1 MGRALRLFIL
11 NLGGGVPGVNLM
23 AVIGNVSSY
32 SFMFA
37 ENEKESPWEPLNV
50 SLGYQKNDNTLTFFM
65 GGWAHSGNYGL
76 TGESALD
83 SVAQDISRYQMTS
96 GATVI
101 ISPKFAQ
108 DLQRRGMSKADVES
122 YWQKHATRAPRK
134 GRPGEAA
141 QDGPVP
147 VFPEGTVKV
156 VVAGGD
162 ASSMMQAWSMYR
174 PLIVSIDKWR

>member
-1 MGRALRLFIL
+1 
-11 NLGGGVPGVNLM
+11 
-23 AVIGNVSSY
+23 
-32 SFMFA
+32 MFA
-37 ENEKESPWEPLNV
+37 ENEKESPWEPLSV
-50 SLGYQKNDNTLTFFM
+50 GLGYQKNDNTLTFFM

-76 TGESALD
+76 TGEVALD
-83 SVAQDISRYQMTS
+83 NVAQDISRYQMTS
-96 GATVI
+96 GAAVI

-122 YWQKHATRAPRK
+122 YLQKHSTRTPRR

-141 QDGPVP
+141 QNGPVS
-147 VFPEGTVKV
+147 VFPEGSVKV
-156 VVAGGD
+156 IIAGGD